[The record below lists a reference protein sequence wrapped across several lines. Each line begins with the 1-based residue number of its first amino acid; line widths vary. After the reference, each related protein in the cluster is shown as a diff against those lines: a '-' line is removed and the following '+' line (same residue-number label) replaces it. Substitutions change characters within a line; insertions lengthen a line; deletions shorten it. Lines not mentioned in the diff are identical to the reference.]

1 MNSIRDYGA
10 RKQHLSRIWVF
21 SVDPAGSGPLPACVC
36 ASQAMDKSLNT
47 LTPLCDFVARINNEG
62 HEPTLVAFETVDT
75 KGNWRVISDRFAR
88 RAG

>member
-1 MNSIRDYGA
+1 
-10 RKQHLSRIWVF
+10 
-21 SVDPAGSGPLPACVC
+21 
-36 ASQAMDKSLNT
+36 MDKSLNT

-88 RAG
+88 RVS

>member
-1 MNSIRDYGA
+1 
-10 RKQHLSRIWVF
+10 
-21 SVDPAGSGPLPACVC
+21 
-36 ASQAMDKSLNT
+36 MDKSLNT

-88 RAG
+88 RVCFFWSWCGWVDGWMLEIFLVEIPTKHGDFF

>member
-1 MNSIRDYGA
+1 M
-10 RKQHLSRIWVF
+10 
-21 SVDPAGSGPLPACVC
+21 
-36 ASQAMDKSLNT
+36 QAMDKSLNT

-88 RAG
+88 RGCLKDLERWSTKRPNDFKPETLQWFSMVHWLLNG

>member
-1 MNSIRDYGA
+1 MVAGSCPTDLVMHQQGN
-10 RKQHLSRIWVF
+10 L
-21 SVDPAGSGPLPACVC
+21 VDPKKTHKVC
-36 ASQAMDKSLNT
+36 LRQPTCMQAMDKSLNT

-88 RAG
+88 RGG